1 MKTTSV
7 ARVFP
12 GLLVGAVAGAAG
24 TTTLNVITYLDIAVR
39 GRSTSTTPERT
50 VEAMAR
56 LLHLTVPGSGDVLAN
71 RISGIGALTGYAAG
85 IGMGLILG
93 LAYALG
99 WRPRLL
105 VGSLVAMAL
114 ALVGTNGPMT
124 VLGVT
129 DPRTW
134 GVVGWISD
142 LIPHFGY
149 GLVTALVL
157 HSGPRAEWGEGAQ
170 RPVYRIRIEGEPDIS
185 CDMTASLV
193 DPKASGSVKESGA
206 GATVSTAMR
215 VVNAIPYVVEAKPG
229 MLSALDLPLTL
240 PRNVLR

>member
-7 ARVFP
+7 ARVLP

-50 VEAMAR
+50 VEALAR
-56 LLHLTVPGSGDVLAN
+56 LLHLSVPGSGDVLAN

-93 LAYALG
+93 MAYALG
-99 WRPRLL
+99 WRPGLL

-142 LIPHFGY
+142 VIPHFGY

-157 HSGPRAEWGEGAQ
+157 HYFYRAWG
-170 RPVYRIRIEGEPDIS
+170 R
-185 CDMTASLV
+185 
-193 DPKASGSVKESGA
+193 
-206 GATVSTAMR
+206 
-215 VVNAIPYVVEAKPG
+215 
-229 MLSALDLPLTL
+229 
-240 PRNVLR
+240 

>member
-1 MKTTSV
+1 MHRRREQLKTRQISTLW
-7 ARVFP
+7 A
-12 GLLVGAVAGAAG
+12 GLLSGAAAGAAG
-24 TTTLNVITYLDIAVR
+24 TTALDVITYLDIAVR
-39 GRSTSTTPERT
+39 GRPTSTTPERT

-56 LLHLTVPGSGDVLAN
+56 LFGLTVPGSGDVLAN
-71 RISGIGALTGYAAG
+71 RLLGLGALTGYAAG
-85 IGMGLILG
+85 IGMGVTLG

-105 VGSLVAMAL
+105 VATLVATAIAL
-114 ALVGTNGPMT
+114 IGTNGPMT

-157 HSGPRAEWGEGAQ
+157 RHLYPLS
-170 RPVYRIRIEGEPDIS
+170 RP
-185 CDMTASLV
+185 A
-193 DPKASGSVKESGA
+193 
-206 GATVSTAMR
+206 
-215 VVNAIPYVVEAKPG
+215 VEAP
-229 MLSALDLPLTL
+229 A
-240 PRNVLR
+240 